1 LNRLKLYYGNHDL
14 HFVTFSCYRSCH
26 SWEDLVRVAFLSRSW
41 NESEPSMGDAGARAP
56 LAQRTRERYALGG
69 AAGTEAAGFALA
81 ADAHDEIPRK
91 RALRG
96 IPGGCARIAAVL
108 ANARFYDFN
117 VYSLGKLRE
126 KLHYMH
132 ANPVIRRLV
141 KHPQDWPWSSWSNYA
156 HNGQGLLPVDRM

>member
-1 LNRLKLYYGNHDL
+1 MRTTKFLERELCGG
-14 HFVTFSCYRSCH
+14 FP
-26 SWEDLVRVAFLSRSW
+26 ED
-41 NESEPSMGDAGARAP
+41 
-56 LAQRTRERYALGG
+56 AQGLQQ
-69 AAGTEAAGFALA
+69 F
-81 ADAHDEIPRK
+81 
-91 RALRG
+91 
-96 IPGGCARIAAVL
+96 L

-156 HNGQGLLPVDRM
+156 HNGPGLLPVDRM